1 MNDNA
6 GKGCGGTS
14 ANKRLEGLCDRT
26 RIICD
31 SCGHFTV
38 PFDAC
43 LKKCRR
49 AVFVWPMN
57 EDRNDHV
64 PSKVHHVRK
73 YGNTIRAFL
82 QLPTEERNFDLY
94 ELD

>member
-1 MNDNA
+1 
-6 GKGCGGTS
+6 
-14 ANKRLEGLCDRT
+14 
-26 RIICD
+26 
-31 SCGHFTV
+31 
-38 PFDAC
+38 
-43 LKKCRR
+43 
-49 AVFVWPMN
+49 VWPMN